1 MRKNSG
7 KDWND
12 GAKCAINEA
21 RPEGAGNT
29 DEPLD
34 INQTLGGPVMPDY
47 VGNIGSDESASNTS
61 KDNWQS
67 IGDLTAR
74 LAAKAEYLPKSESL
88 IDYEDN
94 AGCKDE

>member
-1 MRKNSG
+1 MAENPWITPQDCG
-7 KDWND
+7 KKKD
-12 GAKCAINEA
+12 EA
-21 RPEGAGNT
+21 EGATNAQR
-29 DEPLD
+29 PLD